1 MAADEG
7 NGNDNDKDNDNK
19 AAPAAAAAA
28 MLMMMMMPIE
38 NLFCGYSLPGL
49 FREFSKGLCSS
60 SSIMK
65 NAYLK
70 IAS

>member
-19 AAPAAAAAA
+19 AAPAAAA

-49 FREFSKGLCSS
+49 FREFSKGLYSS

>member
-7 NGNDNDKDNDNK
+7 NGNHNDKDNDNK
-19 AAPAAAAAA
+19 AAPAAVAA